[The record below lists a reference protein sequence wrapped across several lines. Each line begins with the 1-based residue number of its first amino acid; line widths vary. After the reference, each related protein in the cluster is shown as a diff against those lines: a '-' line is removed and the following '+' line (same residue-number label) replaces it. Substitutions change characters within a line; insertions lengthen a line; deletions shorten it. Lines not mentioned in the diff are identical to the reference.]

1 MSKARVIALYLPQ
14 YHPIPENDEWWGKGF
29 TEWFNVAKATPL
41 FKGHYQPKIPTEL
54 GFYDLRLSEV
64 REEQAKMARE
74 AGIEGFCYWHYWFG
88 DGKELL
94 ERPFKEVLNSGKPN
108 FPFCLA
114 WANHTWTSKTWNK
127 DASRNTPLVL
137 QEQKYP
143 GVEDYTNHFYS
154 VLPAFKD
161 ERYIT
166 VDGKPFFMVYD
177 PLGFKNIKNF
187 IDCWRK
193 LAAENGLPGIHFVGL
208 TYSATLRDP
217 ETGKVSYFKTTKA
230 ADNYSYVLNL
240 GFDAVSSLGMMRAN
254 YLSKGIVKTYYGVL
268 MHKLGIKYVNKVKQS
283 KINQYLFV
291 DEDKWDNVYPTL
303 VPNFDRTARSIN
315 DIFYFDSTPEIF
327 RQSIKDCLKLVENK
341 PKGKNIIM
349 LKSWNEW
356 GEGNYVEPDIR
367 YGRGYLDVLKDE
379 LL

>member
-29 TEWFNVAKATPL
+29 TEWYNVAKAKPL
-41 FKGHYQPKIPTEL
+41 FKGHYQPKVPTEL
-54 GFYDLRLSEV
+54 GFYDLRMPEV
-64 REEQAKMARE
+64 REEQAKLAKE

-88 DGKELL
+88 NGKELL
-94 ERPFKEVLNSGKPN
+94 ERPFKEVVSSGKPD

-127 DASRNTPLVL
+127 DTRQNTPSILL
-137 QEQKYP
+137 EQKYP
-143 GVEDYTNHFYS
+143 GIEDYTNHFYS
-154 VLPAFKD
+154 VLPALKD
-161 ERYIT
+161 KRYIT

-177 PLGFKNIKNF
+177 PLNFKDVRTF

-193 LAAENGLPGIHFVGL
+193 LAVENGLPGIHFVGMA
-208 TYSATLRDP
+208 YSSTLRDP
-217 ETGKVSYFKTTKA
+217 KTGKVSFLKTTNA
-230 ADNYSYVLNL
+230 SDNYNYVLSL

-254 YLSKGIVKTYYGVL
+254 YLSKGLFKTYFGVL
-268 MHKLGIKYVNKVKQS
+268 MQKIGIKYVNKVKQS
-283 KINQYLFV
+283 KINKYLFV

-303 VPNFDRTARSIN
+303 VPNFDRSPRSIN
-315 DIFYFDSTPEIF
+315 DLFYYESTPEVF
-327 RQSIKDCLKLVENK
+327 RQSIKDSLKLVENK
-341 PKGKNIIM
+341 PAGKNIIM

-356 GEGNYVEPDIR
+356 GEGNYVEPDMK
-367 YGRGYLDVLKDE
+367 YGRGYLNVLKEE